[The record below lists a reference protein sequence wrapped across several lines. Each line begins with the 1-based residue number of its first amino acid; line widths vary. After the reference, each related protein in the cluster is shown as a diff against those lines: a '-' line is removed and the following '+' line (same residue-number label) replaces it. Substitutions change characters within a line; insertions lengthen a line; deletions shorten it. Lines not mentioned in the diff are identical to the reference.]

1 MLGDKLA
8 STAHSGDAAG
18 SGSSTVT
25 SSATPLYRTPR
36 ERVGERRLIDHAP
49 ACYPLP
55 GRCWG
60 NNRRGAAT

>member
-1 MLGDKLA
+1 MLGDKLP

-18 SGSSTVT
+18 SDSSTMT
-25 SSATPLYRTPR
+25 SSATPLYLAPR
-36 ERVGERRLIDHAP
+36 ERVNKRRLIDHAP
-49 ACYPLP
+49 VRYPLP